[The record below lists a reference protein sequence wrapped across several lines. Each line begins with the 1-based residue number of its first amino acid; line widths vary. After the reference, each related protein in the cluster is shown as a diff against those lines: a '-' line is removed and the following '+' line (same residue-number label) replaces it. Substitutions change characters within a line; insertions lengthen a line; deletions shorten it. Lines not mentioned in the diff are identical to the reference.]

1 MPITQGSAL
10 YIFFGQQTLKSPIT
24 SLCAQPQP
32 NPSRAGSST
41 WSIPLAFV
49 GTSGCS
55 SWSWVGITA
64 CCKQTTPGSGN
75 RESPGLA
82 LCRDSYNPAFAR
94 ADNHSC
100 SCTPQEGKLG
110 LHQQLSQGKVGS
122 AHTEHQSLWLSSG
135 CLEHHRPARLEQ
147 ERGRDLLSS
156 PSAAAL
162 RLCPPSPGS
171 ETHSSHLRK
180 PWTNIL
186 SRETQTEGERGHR
199 RGQAAAA
206 LLHRLYHCL
215 FTPHHPQEGTGLGEN
230 RDCAGT
236 RQVMNGVLSVTKP
249 SVSSAAPGA
258 PARSHS
264 AGGSLERSI
273 PEPLP
278 PAQATVANTN
288 PCNKK

>member
-1 MPITQGSAL
+1 MITWVSPSWLDSVLTLLSGPKDCCPPLPITQGSAL

-147 ERGRDLLSS
+147 EWGRDLLSS

-186 SRETQTEGERGHR
+186 SRETTGRW
-199 RGQAAAA
+199 
-206 LLHRLYHCL
+206 
-215 FTPHHPQEGTGLGEN
+215 GTGEDKQQLLCCTDFTTAFSHLTIPRRAQGWVRTE
-230 RDCAGT
+230 T
-236 RQVMNGVLSVTKP
+236 VQV
-249 SVSSAAPGA
+249 PG
-258 PARSHS
+258 R
-264 AGGSLERSI
+264 
-273 PEPLP
+273 
-278 PAQATVANTN
+278 
-288 PCNKK
+288 